1 MTLRL
6 PTTSGWM
13 VEWETGKTW
22 TDKKGRVHVPK
33 GAYESTSY
41 EKVVA
46 KKEELE
52 KQGFKVIGIYECIQD
67 LQLMQS
73 NL

>member
-52 KQGFKVIGIYECIQD
+52 KQKQEIGGEKDEIQ
-67 LQLMQS
+67 S
-73 NL
+73 